1 MVNWIRRRIGRQ
13 LLTVFYA
20 VLIVVSITSFFVYDY
35 MEGRIE
41 TSKQNLETISEQNR
55 RANDL
60 WDNWQTVQFGLR
72 GFVIFGNQERFDEIQ
87 ALRTD
92 IKSETDWFMRNA
104 KTDEEEEFAA
114 QMTNLYELYYDAL
127 FPLTQSY
134 VNEKKANRINED
146 FLQGDS
152 LFSLPIAKRLVEQ
165 GRLKPTAD
173 GSIDITPD
181 IEKASAA
188 LDEYRT
194 NLSQQ
199 QETAVGELRS
209 EVAKSQWIWISSI
222 IVLIA
227 FILLFVHPFLRR
239 MTRQLLRLIDDNQKL
254 ARKEPIK
261 IDKAAEQRPD
271 EIGLLRAA
279 FNRMVVTT
287 NAHTDAMQG
296 KNEELQAQ
304 SEELL
309 AQQEELQA
317 QQEELEEAYQT
328 TKKNEEKLRLR
339 SELTEALAVRETVES
354 YPAIVQKMID
364 ITSSEYG
371 ALLLYEEGQFM
382 GATTNGMTMDYLK
395 VLLKDEM
402 SVINRSVREMEFVQS
417 EKRVTR
423 QKDHPYSF
431 STHEVTIPIED
442 PETHELI
449 AAIYLVRYKSAYKG
463 QQLTDIREFAQQMT
477 LSLLRTRS
485 YEGMR
490 QEKEKTEQVLD
501 SIREAIIYLEDGN
514 GELYVNRPLFELIPE
529 LQSEFTVDRTLPSSE
544 YVIDVMRQLVDDVEA
559 FNTYLELI
567 RSGEISPEK
576 VRFDIRNNT
585 AHLEVYAE
593 RIDVVGGWKGII
605 LVLRDITRETE
616 ADRLKTELV
625 STVSHELRTPLS
637 SIYGFTEL
645 MLNRKIDDSKQQKYL
660 ATIHNET
667 ERLSNLVT
675 DFLDV
680 QRMQSGG
687 QLYQMAHLDL
697 FSLTEQV
704 MSLYDASSERHDLH
718 LQLLS
723 PDRPFILGDEDRIK
737 QLMSNLINNAIKY
750 SPDGGRVD
758 VWIDTKD
765 DQAIIEVKDE
775 GIGIPHHAFAHLF
788 DKFYRVDNS
797 DTRRIG
803 GTGLGLSI
811 CKEIVKEHEGVIHV
825 ESEVGKG
832 SRFIIVLPL
841 SLTESIEP
849 TEENRRSS

>member
-1 MVNWIRRRIGRQ
+1 MMNWIRRRIGRQ

-20 VLIVVSITSFFVYDY
+20 VLVIVSITSFFVYDY

-41 TSKQNLETISEQNR
+41 TSQKNLETISEQNR

-60 WDNWQTVQFGLR
+60 WDNWQAVQFGLR

-87 ALRTD
+87 DLRTE
-92 IKSETDWFMRNA
+92 IKSETDWFMRKA
-104 KTDEEEEFAA
+104 ETDEEEEFAA

-173 GSIDITPD
+173 GSINITPD

-188 LDEYRT
+188 LDEYRM

-199 QETAVGELRS
+199 EEAAVSKLRS

-222 IVLIA
+222 VALVA
-227 FILLFVHPFLRR
+227 FFLLFVHPFLRR
-239 MTRQLLRLIDDNQKL
+239 VTRQLLRLIDDNQKL
-254 ARKEPIK
+254 ARKESIE
-261 IDKAAEQRPD
+261 IDESAARRPD

-279 FNRMVVTT
+279 FNRMVLTT
-287 NAHTDAMQG
+287 NAHNDAMQG

-317 QQEELEEAYQT
+317 QQEELQEAYQT

-339 SELTEALAVRETVES
+339 NELTEALAVRETIES

-371 ALLLYEEGQFM
+371 ALLLYEEEKFM

-395 VLLKDEM
+395 LLLADET
-402 SVINRSVREMEFVQS
+402 SVINRSVQRMDFVQS

-423 QKDHPYSF
+423 QTEMPYEF
-431 STHEVTIPIED
+431 STYEVTVPIQD
-442 PETHELI
+442 PETRELI
-449 AAIYLVRYKSAYKG
+449 AVIYLVRYNSAYKG
-463 QQLTDIREFAQQMT
+463 QHLTDIREFSQQTT

-485 YEGMR
+485 YEEMR

-501 SIREAIIYLEDGN
+501 SIREAIIYLEDGS
-514 GELYVNRPLFELIPE
+514 GDLYVNRPLFELIPE
-529 LQSEFTVDRTLPSSE
+529 LQSEFTEDRVLPSSE
-544 YVIDVMRQLVDDVEA
+544 YVIDIMRQLVDDVEA
-559 FNTYLELI
+559 FNAYLKVI
-567 RSGEISPEK
+567 RAGGISSDK
-576 VRFDIRNNT
+576 VRFDLRNNT
-585 AHLEVYAE
+585 AHLEVYSE

-697 FSLTEQV
+697 FTLTEQV

-765 DQAIIEVKDE
+765 DQAVIEVKDE

-811 CKEIVKEHEGVIHV
+811 CKEIVKEHEGIIHV

-841 SLTESIEP
+841 SLSESVELP
-849 TEENRRSS
+849 EAHHRSN